1 MLHIIIHIFVS
12 VKVIIPVAGVGSK
25 LRPHTHT
32 QPKSL
37 IPVAGKPILAHI
49 IDYLTDFGFDEFVF
63 VIGYMGDKIESFIE
77 KRYPD
82 IQTEFILQSKGK
94 GTAHA
99 ILNARDCLTDQDEV
113 FIVFGDTIF
122 KADMEAVLASETSML
137 GTKKVED
144 PGNFGVVELNDDGLI
159 DRMEEKPRMA
169 VSNLALIGAYKIKHL
184 DLLIQSLEEVTAGS
198 PSKEGEYHLTDA
210 LNLMIEKGV
219 QMRPFQVTNWFD
231 CGKKDIL
238 LETNSI
244 LLKEAGNK
252 EKSNYTL
259 QDSILIQPV
268 HIGENCV
275 VKNSII
281 GPNVSIG
288 EETIIDYAIIKNTI
302 VGPHSELQNA
312 NLVNSIIGSDSS
324 LKGNVQTLNI
334 GDSTEIDF
342 S

>member
-1 MLHIIIHIFVS
+1 M
-12 VKVIIPVAGVGSK
+12 IIPVAGVGSK

-49 IDYLTDFGFDEFVF
+49 IDYLSEFGFDEFVF
-63 VIGYMGDKIESFIE
+63 VIGYMGEKIESFIE
-77 KRYPD
+77 KRYPS
-82 IQTEFILQSKGK
+82 IHTEFIVQSKGK

-99 ILNARDCLTDQDEV
+99 ILTAKATFEHEDEV
-113 FIVFGDTIF
+113 FIVLGDTIF
-122 KADMEAVLASETSML
+122 KAEMAAVLASETSML

-144 PGNFGVVELNDDGLI
+144 PGNFGVVEVGDDGLI
-159 DRMEEKPRMA
+159 TRMEEKPRMA
-169 VSNLALIGAYKIKHL
+169 VSNLALIGAYKIK
-184 DLLIQSLEEVTAGS
+184 DPSSLIESLEELTQGE

-210 LNLMIEKGV
+210 LNSMIQKGV
-219 QMRPFQVTNWFD
+219 KMRPFQVTNWFD

-244 LLKEAGNK
+244 LLKEIGK
-252 EKSNYTL
+252 LKKPNYTL
-259 QDSILIQPV
+259 QDSILVEPV

-302 VGPHSELQNA
+302 VGPNSELQNA